1 MSARAGFRQSDA
13 ERLIAAV
20 QAKGLP
26 VFEVIYKEGEVRVLT
41 APGPSPEGASP
52 LQEWRSKRGPRAA

>member
-1 MSARAGFRQSDA
+1 MTSPATFRQADA

-26 VFEVIYKEGEVRVLT
+26 IVEVIYREGEVRILT
-41 APGPSPEGASP
+41 VARDQNEGASP
-52 LQEWRSKRGPRAA
+52 LQEWRSKRGHRAA